1 MSALDRYYERKK
13 KRKSNQDL
21 KTYKKNTGNET
32 EGKTALERYKIRKGT
47 TEKADAD
54 KLIKKGAFDDGYQFG
69 DVLKTASST
78 IGDIAVG
85 MVQGIGNSMEG
96 LVDLGAYGIANSGL
110 MSEADS
116 ERLKRIAQEKQLSF
130 LDKADDFV
138 SKNSLLGDRADMITE
153 VLGNVGLTV
162 ATGGLAGGAAAAA
175 GAGTASVKAASSIAT
190 SLLTGLSSWG
200 GGMTEA
206 YAEGATDKEAGIY
219 GFSKGAIDAGTELLF
234 GGLGKGVNALGVSR
248 GIGGLD
254 DIFAKSASSKIA
266 SYFNNPTVRTWI
278 GNGIEATIKAG
289 GEGAEEVL
297 AGLGTSF
304 AKKLT
309 YLSDE
314 DLSQIV
320 EDENLL
326 EQFVIGFLVGEIVQS
341 PSAVQS
347 SIAGRD
353 FVTGLTENETK
364 VADKVYESKIAEE
377 EQNGKKLTN
386 KEKNKIYDAV
396 LEQMD
401 RGEIDID
408 TIEEVLGGETY
419 SAYKSAIDNEN
430 ALQTEFDTL
439 NKMRQGE
446 MTGEQIDRR
455 AELKQ
460 QLEEL
465 KNNSNTA
472 ETKTKLG
479 DEVFGLVKDSK
490 LAESYSQRTKRGQAF
505 IADLSQIEEKYQDTY
520 KKAAESGILNNT
532 RKTHEFVD
540 MLAKLSAEKGV
551 SFDFTNNENLK
562 NSGFAIDGK
571 TVNGYIA
578 ADGSIMLNTQS
589 QKYLNSVVGHEVTH
603 VLEGT
608 DLYDALKTAVTEYA
622 KTKGEYDSRL
632 ADITDIY
639 KNIENADPEAELIA
653 DLVGDYLFT
662 DEAFVR
668 SLSTQNRSLFEKI
681 FDEIKYLC
689 KIVTSGSK
697 EARELEKVKKVFSDV
712 YRESGTTQKNT
723 TEEGGVRYSIINLD
737 TGKSYVQASRQVISG
752 NSVAEWRSQISDFF
766 NKSLRNGPIEITT
779 IEGDTLTISKD
790 TANKARSKTITEN
803 GVIREL
809 TDKEFLVKLNAEAH
823 IDELAEI
830 SISKKDKKGN
840 KKIVPD
846 NKNHDIAKD
855 GFSYRTVYFQD
866 FDDSYYRIT
875 LSVGEDNGIS
885 TVYNVGKIKA
895 DDIPDGNII
904 STIGSKADMSSAKYS
919 ISNPAENVKQ
929 KDIFGFKINENA
941 DVNEDLLEEVSC
953 FHPDADIDEQGN
965 ITVYHCTTKEN
976 AEKIK
981 QTGIMTAKEDALFF
995 SSKESGY
1002 ASDYGDTVVKL
1013 KIPSTELRLNDV
1025 FDGEVHFDLPLKYKN
1040 GGYSLDVSKY
1050 LIKSN
1055 DNSNDIA
1062 PLKNSL
1068 STDGEQAA
1076 KKYGDYA
1083 VSGEDIRLEAR
1094 DDIAPLPENT
1104 ESDAEYPDD
1113 YAPIGEGVV
1122 EDNTETKESDA
1133 EIDGIIKTIKDGLS
1147 QKRQNYETE
1156 RKNLT
1161 VKQQETLSNIDT
1173 KIAETQAK
1181 YDGKKNKD
1189 TRIANTLLRR
1199 IESLKT
1205 RKANIEADY
1214 AKRLNNLDSRIQRID
1229 DLSQKDYTQVAEIE
1243 KAINRIDKIFE
1254 MDKSTLDEEFDAKK
1268 AEYANKNVFIGREAK
1283 KLYDELT
1290 NLKKGTRASKQL
1302 GYLLDLGYDWNSLKS
1317 ALAHID
1323 MSPAKLVNVNS
1334 DVEANVRLAL
1344 DTAYDEKVAALDG
1357 EYRERL
1363 TQLET
1368 EAENQR
1374 KAARTANQRRTK
1386 MGELEA
1392 QVAEL
1397 IGDTSTWVDK
1407 KFGLSYKVNTL
1418 RRNLRDIVRD
1428 EYGNRDI
1435 KKADAIYDYLQG
1447 TYNKNEAELNRES
1460 NRIKGLFEN
1469 EKINSAESEYIMMLG
1484 ELRENPETTLT
1495 EKEVGDFLEKHRNK
1509 IDTQKVDRVI
1519 EQWRKTADE
1528 LFERVNTVLKNAGM
1542 KEIPYRK
1549 GYYFHFTEEQGKV
1562 AKFFEK
1568 ALNWKTQNNEIPTD
1582 IAGLTEQ
1589 FNPQRKWQSF
1599 DKQRKGDSTVYD
1611 FLRSADQYINGTLD
1625 WIYHIEDIQKRRAFE
1640 NYIRYVHSEQGIK
1653 DKIDALRNSDK
1664 YDADELQE
1672 EIDLVYKE
1680 ASNPLGNF
1688 VKDLKAGTDT
1698 LAGKKSRMDRGMEE
1712 LTNRKFYSTMTNLS
1726 NRVSANMVGGSIS
1739 SALTNFIPITQ
1750 SWGQVS
1756 PIKSLNAMRETI
1768 VSCFKDDGVI
1778 SKSDFLT
1785 NRLNTADSLYKTSW
1799 DKVGEK
1805 VGWLMESI
1813 DNFTSQTVWRSKYN
1827 DNISKGMSENTA
1839 VKDAD
1844 QFAENVMAG
1853 RSRGNMPTIF
1863 DSKNPI
1869 IKTMTMF
1876 QLEVNN
1882 QYGYMFKDMPQD
1894 MKNEAKTKLVKG
1906 YVSMFVGAY
1915 AYNALFSALTGRD
1928 AAFDPIGIIEELL
1941 RDIGLFGDDDEEEPA
1956 DTIRNFADNVLE
1968 EVPFVSGLVGGGRVP
1983 ISSALPYG
1991 EGVYETFEG
2000 TVNDIAEGDWN
2011 SLTEEWLNPVT
2022 YLLPPVG
2029 GGQIKKTVQGL
2040 SMFNTDDDHPIAGS
2054 YTADGSL
2061 RYPVDD
2067 TIGNRIQASLF
2078 GRWANENARDYIEDG
2093 RRPLEQKQQ
2102 REFIDSG
2109 MSIQD
2114 YWEYREGLSGLKT
2127 LNEKADYIANLD
2139 LPTDTKNLLL
2149 NNVADRDKEIDLE
2162 GYENFA
2168 DFEEFDF
2175 ANKNPEKYEFLQSQ
2189 GITVSEYQSFDEN
2202 TKAAYNWAAQY
2213 PEKYQ
2218 VSRAVTNDVVKY
2230 KSYSKALS
2238 GIESDKDKNGKTISG
2253 SRKKKVVEYING
2265 LDLDYGQKIILLKSE
2280 YASEDRY
2287 NRDIVEYLNDRDDI
2301 SRSEMETILQELGF
2315 TVLADGTV
2323 KW

>member
-1 MSALDRYYERKK
+1 MIPTFGEWQAEKRKK
-13 KRKSNQDL
+13 K
-21 KTYKKNTGNET
+21 KKN
-32 EGKTALERYKIRKGT
+32 KG
-47 TEKADAD
+47 EVVD
-54 KLIKKGAFDDGYQFG
+54 
-69 DVLKTASST
+69 
-78 IGDIAVG
+78 DIAPV
-85 MVQGIGNSMEG
+85 
-96 LVDLGAYGIANSGL
+96 
-110 MSEADS
+110 
-116 ERLKRIAQEKQLSF
+116 
-130 LDKADDFV
+130 
-138 SKNSLLGDRADMITE
+138 
-153 VLGNVGLTV
+153 
-162 ATGGLAGGAAAAA
+162 
-175 GAGTASVKAASSIAT
+175 
-190 SLLTGLSSWG
+190 
-200 GGMTEA
+200 
-206 YAEGATDKEAGIY
+206 
-219 GFSKGAIDAGTELLF
+219 
-234 GGLGKGVNALGVSR
+234 
-248 GIGGLD
+248 
-254 DIFAKSASSKIA
+254 KSASSHDASATFEKWQEMKNETQRTWFQKGGLSALDDGFQISDVKELWKTGQATSRDFLQDIYAGATGIVEGVIDTGAYLAGGVGGLFGANDFKDETAKFIAKDIINEEKVGEVITGIQGGYLFDVLSGKTDTEEYSVLGEKSDSLVQSGGQLAAQVGLQAVGVPWWVTAGVTSFGSEVENAFNEGA
-266 SYFNNPTVRTWI
+266 SYGEAGISGLVTAGAEILTEKISGGIKFGGKALTDVVTDSFVRNISNKAVRTLTKL
-278 GNGIEATIKAG
+278 GFDAV

-297 AGLGTSF
+297 SGVMSAVGQ
-304 AKKLT
+304 KLT
-309 YLSDE
+309 YANENEFNELFSKEDAWESFIGGAVLSTT
-314 DLSQIV
+314 
-320 EDENLL
+320 
-326 EQFVIGFLVGEIVQS
+326 GG
-341 PSAVQS
+341 AVNYNAS
-347 SIAGRD
+347 KRTGVD
-353 FVTGLTENETK
+353 FASGLTANEEA
-364 VADKVYESKIAEE
+364 VALKVYEDALKEAEKG
-377 EQNGKKLTN
+377 NKRLTA
-386 KEKNKIYDAV
+386 KEKNELFDKTRQAM
-396 LEQMD
+396 E
-401 RGEIDID
+401 RGEISTDI
-408 TIEEVLGGETY
+408 IEEVLGGDDYT
-419 SAYKSAIDNEN
+419 AYKKA
-430 ALQTEFDTL
+430 FD
-439 NKMRQGE
+439 GE
-446 MTGEQIDRR
+446 

-460 QLEEL
+460 EFEEL
-465 KNNSNTA
+465 GNKQNPTLA
-472 ETKTKLG
+472 EQSRYAELKTQIEQLSEKSEADTLKGKMSDNVLG
-479 DEVFGLVKDSK
+479 IIDADSK
-490 LAESYSQRTKRGQAF
+490 KLKNSRGSYLAESYNEKSKRGQAYQV
-505 IADLSQIEEKYQDTY
+505 DLSQTEEKYQDTY

-540 MLAKLSAEKGV
+540 MLAKLSADKGV

-562 NSGFAIDGK
+562 NSGFAVDGK

-578 ADGSIMLNTQS
+578 ADGSITLNTQS

-632 ADITDIY
+632 ADITDVY

-668 SLSTQNRSLFEKI
+668 SLSTQNRNLFQKI

-697 EARELEKVKKVFSDV
+697 EARDLEKVKKVFSDV
-712 YRESGTTQKNT
+712 YRVSGTTQKNT
-723 TEEGGVRYSIINLD
+723 TKEGGVRYDINLSFD
-737 TGKSYVQASRQVISG
+737 KKAQISYDSLIAKDDMVIS
-752 NSVAEWRSQISDFF
+752 NVTTSFEEVSQLSRNEIIEAARKKLSS
-766 NKSLRNGPIEITT
+766 NKDS
-779 IEGDTLTISKD
+779 
-790 TANKARSKTITEN
+790 N
-803 GVIREL
+803 GVISIY
-809 TDKEFLVKLNAEAH
+809 NADIGE
-823 IDELAEI
+823 
-830 SISKKDKKGN
+830 N
-840 KKIVPD
+840 IV
-846 NKNHDIAKD
+846 
-855 GFSYRTVYFQD
+855 
-866 FDDSYYRIT
+866 
-875 LSVGEDNGIS
+875 
-885 TVYNVGKIKA
+885 VGKPGLSHGLDHDYEYTAMVTLDLKSYLQNAI
-895 DDIPDGNII
+895 
-904 STIGSKADMSSAKYS
+904 
-919 ISNPAENVKQ
+919 
-929 KDIFGFKINENA
+929 KINEAIA
-941 DVNEDLLEEVSC
+941 DENRDHDSDILLGYGET
-953 FHPDADIDEQGN
+953 AKG
-965 ITVYHCTTKEN
+965 
-976 AEKIK
+976 EKIPAYFVVSK
-981 QTGIMTAKEDALFF
+981 LSTGINELVEFGSLYSINAKKIAEDSTQGGPGFQSRTSATISIAKLLDIVN
-995 SSKESGY
+995 SSY
-1002 ASDYGDTVVKL
+1002 SDILPQSVSEHYGTQRRNTKLGRSVK
-1013 KIPSTELRLNDV
+1013 
-1025 FDGEVHFDLPLKYKN
+1025 
-1040 GGYSLDVSKY
+1040 YSL
-1050 LIKSN
+1050 SN
-1055 DNSNDIA
+1055 
-1062 PLKNSL
+1062 
-1068 STDGEQAA
+1068 DGEQAA

-1083 VSGEDIRLEAR
+1083 VSGEDIRLEAQ
-1094 DDIAPLPENT
+1094 DDIAPLPENA

-1122 EDNTETKESDA
+1122 EDNTETEESDA
-1133 EIDGIIKTIKDGLS
+1133 EIDSIIKTVRDGLS

-1156 RKNLT
+1156 RKNLA
-1161 VKQQETLSNIDT
+1161 VKQQETLSSIDS

-1254 MDKSTLDEEFDAKK
+1254 MDKATLDEEFDAKK

-1302 GYLLDLGYDWNSLKS
+1302 GYLLDLGYDRNSLKS

-1357 EYRERL
+1357 EYRNRL

-1509 IDTQKVDRVI
+1509 IDTEKVDRVI

-1528 LFERVNTVLKNAGM
+1528 LFERVNNVLKDAGM

-1640 NYIRYVHSEQGIK
+1640 NHIRYVHSEQGIK

-1664 YDADELQE
+1664 YDADELQK
-1672 EIDLVYKE
+1672 EIELVLDE
-1680 ASNPLGNF
+1680 AGNPLNNF
-1688 VKDLKAGTDT
+1688 VSDFRTGTNT
-1698 LAGKKSRMDRGMEE
+1698 LAGKKSSMDRGMEE

-1768 VSCFKDDGVI
+1768 VSYFKDDGVVN
-1778 SKSDFLT
+1778 KSDFLT
-1785 NRLNTADSLYKTSW
+1785 NRLKSADSLYKTTW
-1799 DKVGEK
+1799 DKIGDK
-1805 VGWLMESI
+1805 AGLLMESI

-1827 DNISKGMSENTA
+1827 DNISKGMSETA
-1839 VKDAD
+1839 AIKDAD

-1894 MKNEAKTKLVKG
+1894 VKNNVTKNLVKG
-1906 YVSMFVGAY
+1906 YVTMFAGAY

-1941 RDIGLFGDDDEEEPA
+1941 RDMGLFGEDDEEEPA
-1956 DTIRNFADNVLE
+1956 DTILNFADNVLE

-2000 TVNDIAEGDWN
+2000 TVNDIAAGDWN

-2168 DFEEFDF
+2168 NFEEFDF

-2287 NRDIVEYLNDRDDI
+2287 NHDIVEYLNDRDDI
-2301 SRSEMETILQELGF
+2301 SRSEIETILQELGF

>member
-21 KTYKKNTGNET
+21 KTYKNDIDTDS
-32 EGKTALERYKIRKGT
+32 EGKTAFQRYQSRKENSKNNDNRT
-47 TEKADAD
+47 WFT
-54 KLIKKGAFDDGYQFG
+54 KGAFEDGYQFG
-69 DVLKTASST
+69 DVLKTARGTAEDIGTNLLAGAAGIVEGAWDSSLYVAGGILGLFDERFKDIT
-78 IGDIAVG
+78 SEEIKKDVINEEKVGETLYSLASGGFVTDAIFGDIDPDEYSVLGEKSDSLVRSGGQLVAQAGLQAVG
-85 MVQGIGNSMEG
+85 VPWW
-96 LVDLGAYGIANSGL
+96 VTLGVTSFG
-110 MSEADS
+110 SEV
-116 ERLKRIAQEKQLSF
+116 EKAF
-130 LDKADDFV
+130 
-138 SKNSLLGDRADMITE
+138 N
-153 VLGNVGLTV
+153 
-162 ATGGLAGGAAAAA
+162 
-175 GAGTASVKAASSIAT
+175 
-190 SLLTGLSSWG
+190 
-200 GGMTEA
+200 
-206 YAEGATDKEAGIY
+206 EGATYGEAGIS
-219 GFSKGAIDAGTELLF
+219 GLVTAGAEILTEKISGGIKF
-234 GGLGKGVNALGVSR
+234 GGKALTDVVTDSFVR
-248 GIGGLD
+248 
-254 DIFAKSASSKIA
+254 KISNKA
-266 SYFNNPTVRTWI
+266 VRTLTKL
-278 GNGIEATIKAG
+278 GFDAV
-289 GEGAEEVL
+289 GEGAEEILSGVMSAVGQKLTYANEKEFNELFSKEDAWESFIGGAVL
-297 AGLGTSF
+297 STTGGVVNYNKSKRTGVDFTSGLTANEEAVALKVYEDALKEAEKGN
-304 AKKLT
+304 KKLT
-309 YLSDE
+309 
-314 DLSQIV
+314 V
-320 EDENLL
+320 
-326 EQFVIGFLVGEIVQS
+326 
-341 PSAVQS
+341 
-347 SIAGRD
+347 
-353 FVTGLTENETK
+353 
-364 VADKVYESKIAEE
+364 
-377 EQNGKKLTN
+377 
-386 KEKNKIYDAV
+386 KEKNELFDKTRHAM
-396 LEQMD
+396 E
-401 RGEIDID
+401 RGEISTDV
-408 TIEEVLGGETY
+408 IEEVLGGDDYT
-419 SAYKSAIDNEN
+419 AYKKAFDSEA
-430 ALQTEFDTL
+430 ALKQEFEELGNKQNPTL
-439 NKMRQGE
+439 A
-446 MTGEQIDRR
+446 EQSRY
-455 AELKQ
+455 AELKTQ
-460 QLEEL
+460 IEQLGEKSEADTLKGKMNDNVLGLINADGKKL
-465 KNNSNTA
+465 KNSR
-472 ETKTKLG
+472 G
-479 DEVFGLVKDSK
+479 SY
-490 LAESYSQRTKRGQAF
+490 LAESYNEKSRRGQAYQV
-505 IADLSQIEEKYQDTY
+505 DLSLVEEKYQDTY
-520 KKAAESGILNNT
+520 KKAAESRILNDT

-540 MLAKLSAEKGV
+540 MLAKLSADKGV

-571 TVNGYIA
+571 TVNGYIT
-578 ADGSIMLNTQS
+578 ADGSITLNTQS
-589 QKYLNSVVGHEVTH
+589 QKYLNSVVGHEIMH

-608 DLYDALKTAVTEYA
+608 DLYDAFKTAVTEYA

-632 ADITDIY
+632 ADITDLY
-639 KNIENADPEAELIA
+639 QNIENADPEAELIA

-668 SLSTQNRSLFEKI
+668 SLSTQNRNLFEKI

-697 EARELEKVKKVFSDV
+697 EARELEKIKKVFSDV
-712 YRESGTTQKNT
+712 YRESGTAQKNT
-723 TEEGGVRYSIINLD
+723 TENSGGVSVKYSLAANAKSELHKALYDKNYRNEVLLRDETPAIMLSQKGVINRQMVMNASHIRENVFTEDEARKLGLKVDEQTHYHGIGEDYFLKIVDSLDNVKEAYRGTKNANMPSRRENYFLLVSEFKDQNGNTINVPVYIEEGAICNKVYLTSNKIATVFGKDDFRQYINEQIKNKNLVRIKNKSSTFSEGGV
-737 TGKSYVQASRQVISG
+737 
-752 NSVAEWRSQISDFF
+752 
-766 NKSLRNGPIEITT
+766 P
-779 IEGDTLTISKD
+779 LTP
-790 TANKARSKTITEN
+790 AYE
-803 GVIREL
+803 
-809 TDKEFLVKLNAEAH
+809 
-823 IDELAEI
+823 
-830 SISKKDKKGN
+830 
-840 KKIVPD
+840 
-846 NKNHDIAKD
+846 
-855 GFSYRTVYFQD
+855 
-866 FDDSYYRIT
+866 
-875 LSVGEDNGIS
+875 
-885 TVYNVGKIKA
+885 
-895 DDIPDGNII
+895 
-904 STIGSKADMSSAKYS
+904 SSALSDS
-919 ISNPAENVKQ
+919 ILNSDENVKQ
-929 KDIFGFKINENA
+929 KDVFGFKINENA
-941 DVNEDLLEEVSC
+941 DVNEDLLEEISY
-953 FHPDADIDEQGN
+953 FHPDAEVDERGN
-965 ITVYHCTTKEN
+965 ITVYHRTTKEN
-976 AEKIK
+976 AERIR
-981 QTGIMTAKEDALFF
+981 QTSIMTAKEDALFF

-1002 ASDYGDTVVKL
+1002 VSDYGDTVVKL

-1055 DNSNDIA
+1055 DYSNDIA
-1062 PLKNSL
+1062 PVKKSV

-1083 VSGEDIRLEAR
+1083 VSGEDVRLETR

-1104 ESDAEYPDD
+1104 EIDTEYPDV

-1122 EDNTETKESDA
+1122 EDDA

-1156 RKNLT
+1156 RKNLA
-1161 VKQQETLSNIDT
+1161 VKQQETLSNIDD
-1173 KIAETQAK
+1173 KIAEAQAK

-1189 TRIANTLLRR
+1189 TRIANALFRR
-1199 IESLKT
+1199 IENLKT

-1214 AKRLNNLDSRIQRID
+1214 AKRLNNLDSRIQRIN

-1243 KAINRIDKIFE
+1243 KAINRIDKILE
-1254 MDKSTLDEEFDAKK
+1254 IDKATLDEEFEKKK

-1283 KLYDELT
+1283 KLYNELT

-1302 GYLLDLGYDWNSLKS
+1302 GYLLDLGYDWGSLKA

-1374 KAARTANQRRTK
+1374 KAAKTANQRRTK
-1386 MGELEA
+1386 MDQLTAE
-1392 QVAEL
+1392 VAEL

-1407 KFGLSYKVNTL
+1407 KLGLSYKVNTL

-1447 TYNKNEAELNRES
+1447 TYNKHEAELNRES
-1460 NRIKGLFEN
+1460 NRIKERFDK

-1495 EKEVGDFLEKHRNK
+1495 EKDVGDFLEKHRNK
-1509 IDTQKVDRVI
+1509 IDTEKVDRVI

-1640 NYIRYVHSEQGIK
+1640 NHIRYVHSEQGIK

-1664 YDADELQE
+1664 YDADELQK
-1672 EIDLVYKE
+1672 EIELAFKE
-1680 ASNPLGNF
+1680 AGNPLGNF
-1688 VKDLKAGTDT
+1688 VSDFRTGTNT
-1698 LAGKKSRMDRGMEE
+1698 LAGKKSSMDRGMEE

-1756 PIKSLNAMRETI
+1756 PLKSLNAMRETI
-1768 VSCFKDDGVI
+1768 VSYFKDDGVVN
-1778 SKSDFLT
+1778 KSDFLT
-1785 NRLNTADSLYKTSW
+1785 NRLRSADSLYKTTW
-1799 DKVGEK
+1799 DKIGDK
-1805 VGWLMESI
+1805 AGLLMESI

-1827 DNISKGMSENTA
+1827 DNVSKGMSETA
-1839 VKDAD
+1839 AIKDAD
-1844 QFAENVMAG
+1844 QFAENVIAG

-1894 MKNEAKTKLVKG
+1894 VKNNATKNLIKG
-1906 YVSMFVGAY
+1906 YASMFAGAY

-1941 RDIGLFGDDDEEEPA
+1941 RDIGLFGDDDEEEPS
-1956 DTIRNFADNVLE
+1956 DTILNLADNILE

-1991 EGVYETFEG
+1991 EGVYEIFEG
-2000 TVNDIAEGDWN
+2000 TVNDIAAGDWN

-2022 YLLPPVG
+2022 YLLPPVA
-2029 GGQIKKTVQGL
+2029 GGQIKKSMQGL

-2067 TIGNRIQASLF
+2067 TIGNRIQAALF

-2102 REFIDSG
+2102 QEFIDSG

-2114 YWEYREGLSGLKT
+2114 YWEYREGLSSLKT
-2127 LNEKADYIANLD
+2127 LNEKADYIASLD

-2149 NNVADRDKEIDLE
+2149 NNVANRDEKIDLE
-2162 GYENFA
+2162 EYESFTN
-2168 DFEEFDF
+2168 FEEFDF
-2175 ANKNPEKYEFLQSQ
+2175 ANKNPEKYDFLQGQ
-2189 GITVSEYQSFDEN
+2189 GITVREYLSFDED
-2202 TKAAYNWAAQY
+2202 TKAAYSWAAQH

-2218 VSRAVTNDVVKY
+2218 VSRVVTDDVVKY

-2253 SRKKKVVEYING
+2253 SRKKKVVAYIND

-2287 NRDIVEYLNDRDDI
+2287 NHDIVEYLNNRDDI